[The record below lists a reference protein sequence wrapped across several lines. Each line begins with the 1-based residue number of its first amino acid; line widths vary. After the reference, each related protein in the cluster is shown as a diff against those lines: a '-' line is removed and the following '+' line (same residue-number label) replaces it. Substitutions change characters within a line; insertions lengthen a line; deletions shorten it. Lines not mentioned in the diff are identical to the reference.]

1 MSNLES
7 AHFVQKGE
15 FVAEVVEEFMTI
27 THIQSGRHRVCPD
40 CLVKLVKT
48 NRAFTIPHLHQA
60 FINNVPSFKRV
71 GRIPFLD
78 IGESEDCLKSSI
90 DPATSAAVL

>member
-7 AHFVQKGE
+7 AQFVQKGE
-15 FVAEVVEEFMTI
+15 FVAEIIEQFMTI
-27 THIQSGRHRVCPD
+27 TYIQSGRHGVCPD
-40 CLVKLVKT
+40 CFVKLVKT
-48 NRAFTIPHLHQA
+48 NRPFTVPHLHQA
-60 FINNVPSFKRV
+60 FVNNVPGFKRV
-71 GRIPFLD
+71 GRIPFLE